1 MNIVNLILHYAPVD
15 SKERILSTKDGHS
28 NGPLQLAIFYGHE
41 NVTLAILKDNKEFIN
56 VPDDQQ
62 GSPLHL
68 AAKYDLVN
76 IIEYLLER

>member
-1 MNIVNLILHYAPVD
+1 MSCEGSFACFAQAQLFFH
-15 SKERILSTKDGHS
+15 SK
-28 NGPLQLAIFYGHE
+28 GPLQLAMFYGHE

-56 VPDDQQ
+56 LPDDQQ
-62 GSPLHL
+62 GSTLHL